1 MRDFYVNIFLT
12 LLLAILARDG
22 FWLIGWLAIKSTQKN
37 IAGDFK
43 WRKKVGAPIF
53 DENGK
58 IVVDKQEKL
67 SVGKAVR
74 KSRSKKS
81 YKKRK
86 KSLAYT

>member
-22 FWLIGWLAIKSTQKN
+22 FWLIGRLAIKSTQKN

-53 DENGK
+53 DENGE
-58 IVVDKQEKL
+58 IVVDSAQNL
-67 SVGKAVR
+67 SARKAVR
-74 KSRSKKS
+74 KRRCKKLQ
-81 YKKRK
+81 KG
-86 KSLAYT
+86 LAQT